1 MPRSIR
7 YHLDENCNRAVADG
21 LRRRGIDVTTT
32 PEVGLLRASDEDQAA
47 YGLAQGRV
55 NLQHDEDFLEIDATG
70 PRHAG
75 IVFCRNGRYRFGE
88 IVQKLVLI
96 WEIYDHEELSDR
108 VEYL

>member
-32 PEVGLLRASDEDQAA
+32 PEVGLLRASDEEQAA
-47 YGLAQGRV
+47 YGLAQDRV
-55 NLQHDEDFLEIDATG
+55 ILTHEEDFLIIDATG

-75 IVFCRNGRYRFGE
+75 IVFCRIGRYRIGE
-88 IVQKLVLI
+88 IVQRLALI